1 MSFFGNSP
9 KKCDRYAAVI
19 SSRAPST
26 SDRRSYPMKKLL
38 IASLCA
44 VAWGSIGSAQA
55 QVYPSRPITMIVPLP
70 AGGAF
75 DVTARV
81 LAEQMRVSLG
91 QAIVIENVTG
101 AAGSIGTG
109 QVARAAPDGHTLI
122 FGGLNT
128 HVVNP
133 AFLALQYDVL
143 KDFEPVAL
151 TASVPLLVVAKKANP
166 ANDLKELI
174 TWLKANPDK
183 ASEGTG
189 GRGNTSHL
197 AAILFQR
204 EIDTRVAL
212 VPYRGAGAA
221 INDIVAGHIDI
232 MIDLA
237 PNSLPHV
244 HAGTIKAYAVTAK
257 RRLAVAPEIPTVDE
271 AGLPGFYMSVW
282 QAIWAPK
289 GTPAPVVTK
298 LNAAVVAA
306 LADPATRSRLTEL
319 GQEIYSR
326 EQQSPEALAELHKAE
341 IEKWWPII
349 KAANIKAE

>member
-1 MSFFGNSP
+1 M
-9 KKCDRYAAVI
+9 K
-19 SSRAPST
+19 
-26 SDRRSYPMKKLL
+26 KKLL
-38 IASLCA
+38 IATVCA
-44 VAWGSIGSAQA
+44 VVWGSIGSTEA
-55 QVYPSRPITMIVPLP
+55 QVYPSRPITLVVPLP

-81 LAEQMRVSLG
+81 LAEQMRLSLG
-91 QAIVIENVTG
+91 QSIIIENVTG

-109 QVARAAPDGHTLI
+109 QVARAAPDGYTLI

-151 TASVPLLVVAKKANP
+151 TASVPLLIVAKKAIA

-174 TWLKANPDK
+174 AWLKANPDK

-197 AAILFQR
+197 AATLFQR
-204 EIDTRVAL
+204 ETGAHLAL

-221 INDIVAGHIDI
+221 INDLVAGHIDM

-237 PNSLPHV
+237 PNSLPHA

-257 RRLAVAPEIPTVDE
+257 RRLAVAPQIPTVDE
-271 AGLPGFYMSVW
+271 AGLPGFYMAVW
-282 QAIWAPK
+282 QAIWAPR
-289 GTPAPVVTK
+289 GTPVSVVAK
-298 LNAAVVAA
+298 LNAAVVDA
-306 LADPATRSRLTEL
+306 LADPAVRSRLAEL

-326 EQQSPEALAELHKAE
+326 EQQTPEALGAFHKAE
-341 IEKWWPII
+341 IEKWWPMIE
-349 KAANIKAE
+349 AANIKAE